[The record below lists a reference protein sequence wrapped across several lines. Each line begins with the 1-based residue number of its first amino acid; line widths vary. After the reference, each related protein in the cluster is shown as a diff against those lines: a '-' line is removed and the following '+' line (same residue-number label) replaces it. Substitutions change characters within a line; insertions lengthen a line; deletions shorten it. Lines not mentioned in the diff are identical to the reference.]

1 MLLFYNTYV
10 KKFTEVTDWPAPS
23 RLSRSASPIREILR
37 VRRIGDLPEYNTIE
51 VYLPVRRG
59 KRVLVYD
66 VRADHREL
74 ETACKHPGRRRHGQV
89 WHQTC
94 PGFGHLDSHP
104 AGDGERNR
112 DEPGTRSSTLGFR
125 YT

>member
-51 VYLPVRRG
+51 VYLPVR
-59 KRVLVYD
+59 
-66 VRADHREL
+66 
-74 ETACKHPGRRRHGQV
+74 
-89 WHQTC
+89 
-94 PGFGHLDSHP
+94 
-104 AGDGERNR
+104 
-112 DEPGTRSSTLGFR
+112 
-125 YT
+125 